1 MSQDAESSQPTIAF
15 VGAGNMA
22 FSLVQGLLA
31 GTTLPASLSVADP
44 FPEALAKYT
53 ATGVS
58 TFEQNDAAILGADVV
73 VLAVKPQVAAAV
85 VRDLNLT
92 CNQLLVSIAAG
103 ISLTSL
109 AAWTTSSQPI
119 VRCMPNTPALLG
131 AGMSALFANQ
141 KCSELHRAFAAN
153 ILKAAGK
160 TLWVESESELDA
172 VTAVS
177 GSGPAYFFHLME
189 TMIEAGEAL
198 GLTREVATKLTLQ
211 TASGAA
217 LMACQTADDPGTLRQ
232 NVTSPGGT
240 TAAALDVMIAADLR
254 GTVHRALN
262 AAHSRS
268 ISLAQEFGAE
278 T

>member
-1 MSQDAESSQPTIAF
+1 MQPTIAF
-15 VGAGNMA
+15 IGGGNMA
-22 FSLVQGLLA
+22 FSLVQGMLA
-31 GTTLPASLSVADP
+31 GTTAAASLRVADP
-44 FPEALAKYT
+44 FPEALTKYVE
-53 ATGVS
+53 TGVP
-58 TFEQNDAAILGADVV
+58 TFAKNDAAIIDADVI
-73 VLAVKPQVAAAV
+73 VLAVKPQVASPV
-85 VRDLNLT
+85 VSDLHLKS
-92 CNQLLVSIAAG
+92 NQLLVSIAAG

-109 AAWTTSSQPI
+109 TAWTSSSQPI

-131 AGMSALFANQ
+131 AGMSALFANAA
-141 KCSELHRAFAAN
+141 CTELHRSFATD
-153 ILKAAGK
+153 ILNAAGK
-160 TLWVESESELDA
+160 TLWVASETELDA

-198 GLTREVATKLTLQ
+198 GLSRETATELTLQ

-217 LMACQTADDPGTLRQ
+217 LMASQTSDDPGTLRQ

-240 TAAALDVMIAADLR
+240 TAAALDVMTAEDLR
-254 GTVHRALN
+254 GTVHRALD